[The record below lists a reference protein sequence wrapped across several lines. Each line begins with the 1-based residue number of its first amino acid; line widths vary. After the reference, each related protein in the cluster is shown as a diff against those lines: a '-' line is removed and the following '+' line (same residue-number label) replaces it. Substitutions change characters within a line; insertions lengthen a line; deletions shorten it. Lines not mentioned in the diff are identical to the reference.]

1 MNNKQLKTLKSV
13 SLWGLLTA
21 ALTVPIVS
29 QAANVVMTANDAN
42 GATTSFNGDVGHW
55 SPAGA
60 PAAGNNYST
69 AGFLLRSP
77 NVAGNYTFAG
87 DSLTVGG
94 GSGGGAFSTTAGNN
108 NGFIFKATGINL
120 TVNNLILDGSQIRD
134 GNGIGNIATLN
145 GNIHVTANGG
155 AFFAQDTNIINSAI
169 SGSGPLAFGDTASPS
184 APSECITIFTSGSST
199 YNGNIT
205 FNVQA
210 GHTAAYSS
218 LQFAPGSIMNFLIG
232 ANNVNNKFSG
242 TGTLYLGGAFNFDL
256 TGADNTVGD
265 SWTILGSGVVV
276 NYSAGFTLNGFT
288 QNGTSWDKAANGVD
302 YDFSQTTGLLTVQAV
317 PEPSVVAM
325 CGLGL
330 AGLVGMVRRK
340 K

>member
-1 MNNKQLKTLKSV
+1 MKTPLKNRPGFLHRALPMLSRAEGGSSLTLQPGTDPLKSPTTIMKKIREIT
-13 SLWGLLTA
+13 LLGSIVA

-55 SPAGA
+55 NPAGA

-69 AGFLLRSP
+69 VGYLLRSP

-94 GSGGGAFSTTAGNN
+94 GSGGGAFSTTTGNN

-120 TVNNLILDGSQIRD
+120 TVTNLILDGSQIRD

-145 GNIHVTANGG
+145 GNITVTTNGG

-169 SGSGPLAFGDTASPS
+169 SGSGPLAMGDTASPG
-184 APSECITIFTSGSST
+184 APSLCITIFTSGSST

-205 FNVQA
+205 FNVQS
-210 GHTAAYSS
+210 GHSAAYSS
-218 LQFAPGSIMNFLIG
+218 LQFAAGSVMNFTIG
-232 ANNVNNKFSG
+232 TNGQNNSISG
-242 TGTLYLGGAFNFDL
+242 TGTLQLNGNWNINL
-256 TGADNTVGD
+256 TSADNTVGM
-265 SWTILGSGVVV
+265 SGR
-276 NYSAGFTLNGFT
+276 S
-288 QNGTSWDKAANGVD
+288 
-302 YDFSQTTGLLTVQAV
+302 SQWSTR
-317 PEPSVVAM
+317 M
-325 CGLGL
+325 
-330 AGLVGMVRRK
+330 
-340 K
+340 

>member
-1 MNNKQLKTLKSV
+1 MNNKQLKQLKSL
-13 SLWGLLTA
+13 SLGGLLA
-21 ALTVPIVS
+21 ATLTVPVLS
-29 QAANVVMTANDAN
+29 HAQVVMTANDAN

-55 SPAGA
+55 NPAGA
-60 PAAGNNYST
+60 PAAGSTYST

-77 NVAGNYTFAG
+77 NGAGNYTFAG

-145 GNIHVTANGG
+145 GNITVTANGG

-169 SGSGPLAFGDTASPS
+169 HGSGPLAFGDTASPG

-210 GHTAAYSS
+210 GHTAAYST
-218 LQFAPGSIMNFLIG
+218 LEFAPGSVMNFAIG
-232 ANNVNNKFSG
+232 ANGVNNKITG
-242 TGTLYLGGAFNFDL
+242 TGTLLLGGGFNFDL
-256 TGADNTVGD
+256 SGADNGIGD
-265 SWTILGSGVVV
+265 SWDIVDSSVTATYWGAFAV
-276 NYSAGFTLNGFT
+276 NGFT
-288 QNGTSWDKAANGVD
+288 QNGSSWDDVANGVD
-302 YDFSQTTGLLTVQAV
+302 YDFSQTTGLLTVQAA
-317 PEPSVVAM
+317 PEPSTAAL

-330 AGLVGMVRRK
+330 VGLVAMARRK